1 MGERWPTHGGS
12 SPAARPACNS
22 GASLSS
28 AAAKWASSTGP
39 VFTQDGTQHFV
50 RYRPGFAV
58 AAGPR
63 IEDQGWAARPRRVGK
78 GLPAAQRGRQI
89 SQLRYVRHG
98 RRGLGVVSGRHAS
111 DWTKSPGYCLWCL
124 NTTSTPMTSK
134 PASIRPSA
142 APPPPQNKSNALG
155 FFIKSLFH
163 IPHPSKRSSK

>member
-98 RRGLGVVSGRHAS
+98 RRGLGVVSGRWTARIRLDKKSRVLLVVLEYYVHPDDLKTCIYKALSCAAS
-111 DWTKSPGYCLWCL
+111 
-124 NTTSTPMTSK
+124 
-134 PASIRPSA
+134 PAEQI
-142 APPPPQNKSNALG
+142 
-155 FFIKSLFH
+155 
-163 IPHPSKRSSK
+163 